1 MRRWTSCSAVLPSS
15 GEAGAPTSSIGW
27 STGEDGSRTAGE
39 VARLGGNRLEPSN
52 NGENVDG
59 SGSGRTVGPVS
70 ALKGSGEGCWGCEND
85 VKGADE
91 RSIEGGVAVGRVDG
105 AETVGGGIGWL
116 IEGRAVTVNV
126 VGWTTGGEGVDEG
139 RSIP

>member
-1 MRRWTSCSAVLPSS
+1 M
-15 GEAGAPTSSIGW
+15 
-27 STGEDGSRTAGE
+27 
-39 VARLGGNRLEPSN
+39 EPSN

-70 ALKGSGEGCWGCEND
+70 ALKGASEGCWGCEDD
-85 VKGADE
+85 VKEADE
-91 RSIEGGVAVGRVDG
+91 RSIEGGVAVGGVGG
-105 AETVGGGIGWL
+105 AETVGGSIGWL

-126 VGWTTGGEGVDEG
+126 VGWTTGGEDVDEG